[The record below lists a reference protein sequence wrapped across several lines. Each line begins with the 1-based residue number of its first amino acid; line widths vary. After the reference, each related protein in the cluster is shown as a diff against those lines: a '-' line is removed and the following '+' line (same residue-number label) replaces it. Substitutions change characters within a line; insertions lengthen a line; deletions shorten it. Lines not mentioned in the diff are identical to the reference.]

1 MQDFKKM
8 KNVIILVAI
17 LIIILTIILIAVKNN
32 SKEAQSEE
40 ESSNESIDYSK
51 VETHKVTET
60 LQFYSVS
67 QCVQNYFDLV
77 NIDNPDYYGQD
88 ETGKR
93 VRMIDEQQ
101 AKQNLYNLLSEN
113 YKKEKEITVDNVT
126 KYVSQINQKVIFTPI
141 NMYVLQGE
149 NADKYLVYGIVEDMS
164 YNKIKDIYI
173 FVNKDEAHSTFSIE
187 EINEEYSDIEKIKIN
202 NENLSITENENNTYT
217 NPSITDEYI
226 AEQQFNIYKQ
236 IILGDQELAY
246 KFLNEEY
253 RNKRFE
259 DYNDFKKYVAEKKV
273 DIVKSNA
280 EKYSIN
286 GNDNYK
292 EYVCLDDSGNYYVF
306 RIDNQLNYEV
316 MLDTYTVDL
325 LKFTEKYTK
334 ASEEEKVVLNINK
347 IFTAIDA
354 KDYKYVY
361 SKLAESFKN
370 NYFNNESDLQK
381 YLNDNLFEKN
391 NVSYE
396 EYAREGELYTYK
408 VYITDN
414 NNTEDSKQVKMNIV
428 MQLKEGTDFVMSFS
442 IEK

>member
-286 GNDNYK
+286 ENDNYK

>member
-113 YKKEKEITVDNVT
+113 YKKENEITVDNVT

-164 YNKIKDIYI
+164 YNKIRDIYI

-202 NENLSITENENNTYT
+202 NENLSITENENNTYA

-286 GNDNYK
+286 ENDNYK

>member
-286 GNDNYK
+286 ENDNYK

-325 LKFTEKYTK
+325 LKFTEK
-334 ASEEEKVVLNINK
+334 
-347 IFTAIDA
+347 
-354 KDYKYVY
+354 
-361 SKLAESFKN
+361 
-370 NYFNNESDLQK
+370 
-381 YLNDNLFEKN
+381 
-391 NVSYE
+391 
-396 EYAREGELYTYK
+396 
-408 VYITDN
+408 
-414 NNTEDSKQVKMNIV
+414 
-428 MQLKEGTDFVMSFS
+428 
-442 IEK
+442 

>member
-40 ESSNESIDYSK
+40 KSSNESIDYSK

-286 GNDNYK
+286 ENDNYK

>member
-286 GNDNYK
+286 ENDNYK

-316 MLDTYTVDL
+316 KLDTYTVDL